1 MKTSVYLYLVP
12 VVTIA
17 ASVLILHEK
26 ISAVSV
32 LGTERMLM
40 GLVLSDKGKAA
51 GKNN

>member
-32 LGTERMLM
+32 LGTVLMLM